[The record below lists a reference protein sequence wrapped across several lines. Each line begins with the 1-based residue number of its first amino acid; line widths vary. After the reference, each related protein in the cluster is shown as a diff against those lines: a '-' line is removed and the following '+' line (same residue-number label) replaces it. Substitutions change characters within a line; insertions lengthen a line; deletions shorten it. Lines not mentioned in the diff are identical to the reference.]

1 MRVETAMTLLH
12 IIGAMIFISGLV
24 SLGALIWLRE
34 SDEPIQPTVPKDRE
48 R

>member
-1 MRVETAMTLLH
+1 MTLLH
-12 IIGAMIFISGLV
+12 IIGALIFISGLV

-34 SDEPIQPTVPKDRE
+34 SDEPIQPTVPRPHE